1 MSEGLQWQN
10 RLSVAIESAK
20 NQNKLV
26 LLDFYGPL

>member
-10 RLSVAIESAK
+10 KLSAAIESAK

-26 LLDFYGPL
+26 LIDFYGQL